1 MNCSLSRMLL
11 EFPAADLAAEDRASL
26 AAHVAGCPHCAEL
39 AAGEASRHSVFAKA
53 MQAVPMPL
61 ELHAQLLRKG
71 FAQRGARHRQQL
83 YRWSALAAAMLIAV
97 GVGVT
102 GYWGSRPEID
112 TMAVAVAT
120 EQDWEQR
127 EAPVREWLV
136 KQDLPGDLPLDF
148 DFRNYAFH
156 GKGELGGRE
165 TSVVVF
171 QNQFTNP
178 FGSKETH
185 TARVYVAESSKY
197 KNFEKLVDAQASLVR
212 VTVKRHPTRTDLAY
226 VIVYTT
232 ETLDPFLKR
241 PVGPK
246 A

>member
-26 AAHVAGCPHCAEL
+26 AAHVAGCPNCAKL
-39 AAGEASRHSVFAKA
+39 ATSEVSHHSVFAKA
-53 MQAVPMPL
+53 MQAVPMPV

-71 FAQRGARHRQQL
+71 FAQRGARHRQQF
-83 YRWSALAAAMLIAV
+83 YRWSALVAAIAIAI
-97 GVGVT
+97 GLGFSS
-102 GYWGSRPEID
+102 YLGSRPEID
-112 TMAVAVAT
+112 TMALAVAT

-136 KQDLPGDLPLDF
+136 KQELPGDLPLDF

-156 GKGELGGRE
+156 GKGELAGRD

-171 QNQFTNP
+171 QNQFTNQ
-178 FGSKETH
+178 FGTKETH
-185 TARVYVAESSKY
+185 TARVYIVELSRY

-226 VIVYTT
+226 VIVHTT

-241 PVGPK
+241 PIGPNT
-246 A
+246 